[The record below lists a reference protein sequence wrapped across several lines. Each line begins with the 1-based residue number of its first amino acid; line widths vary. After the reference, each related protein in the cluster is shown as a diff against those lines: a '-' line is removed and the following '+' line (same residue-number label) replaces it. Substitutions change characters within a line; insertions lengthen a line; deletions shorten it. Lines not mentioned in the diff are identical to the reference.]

1 MKTIKDKHILI
12 ASEVAGFPLK
22 EAVKAHLIENGW
34 HVTDVGM
41 QTADE
46 KNPEMFHRV
55 GFRVGS
61 MLAEGEFE
69 KAIIF
74 CGTGMGIH
82 IGASKCPHV
91 HCAVVESVAA
101 AKRAVT
107 GNNCNVLAMGAFY
120 IAPEMGMAIADA
132 FLESYFGEGYED
144 WPNFNEYHKLA
155 YDELEAFDYE
165 AYKANGFEPIRLGEV
180 ELEGDPYHL

>member
-1 MKTIKDKHILI
+1 
-12 ASEVAGFPLK
+12 
-22 EAVKAHLIENGW
+22 
-34 HVTDVGM
+34 
-41 QTADE
+41 
-46 KNPEMFHRV
+46 
-55 GFRVGS
+55 
-61 MLAEGEFE
+61 
-69 KAIIF
+69 
-74 CGTGMGIH
+74 
-82 IGASKCPHV
+82 
-91 HCAVVESVAA
+91 VAA